1 MALLGAGVLA
11 IWNGMAPGADADFAA
26 WHVREHM
33 PERLGVPGFLR
44 GRRYA
49 AIDGEPAFFNF
60 YETESPTVLTSPA
73 YVARLNDP
81 SSWSRRVLAQFRDT
95 CRTVCDVA
103 ASLGSGEGGM
113 VETVRLGTASDAAT
127 FARSVR
133 DEVMLPLME
142 APGITGVHL
151 LRGRPE
157 DSAGGTTEKALR
169 NQPDAVADW
178 ILLVEAIGAE
188 EVWAAR
194 QGAGST
200 SALAR
205 AGAAP
210 GCQRGLYRLQFA
222 LNPNEG
228 STGPLRP
235 GPPK

>member
-49 AIDGEPAFFNF
+49 AIDGEPPYFNF
-60 YETESPTVLTSPA
+60 YETESPAILTSPA

-81 SSWSRRVLAQFRDT
+81 SPWTRRVVAQFRDT
-95 CRTVCDVA
+95 SRTVCDVA
-103 ASLGSGEGGM
+103 ASLGDGEGGV
-113 VETVRLGTASDAAT
+113 VETIRLGTASDAAA
-127 FARSVR
+127 FERSVR
-133 DEVMLPLME
+133 EGVMLPLME

-157 DSAGGTTEKALR
+157 DSAGGTTEKTLR
-169 NQPDAVADW
+169 GQPDAVADW

-188 EVWAAR
+188 EARAAR
-194 QGAGST
+194 HGAGST
-200 SALAR
+200 AALER

-210 GCQRGLYRLQFA
+210 GCQRGIYRLQFG
-222 LNPNEG
+222 LNSKQDG
-228 STGPLRP
+228 TGGLPE
-235 GPPK
+235 